1 MSLSRATPCQ
11 DTCPVPLPTPA
22 QLPCMHPDPD
32 DSHPWRS
39 RARSW
44 RTGVCSALCLP
55 PGTRSEKAGLSRH
68 PQVGVEEEAP
78 GYIKASAGAR
88 WTAGRRANQSA
99 CPCGGGAP
107 QPPPRTEE
115 PEAPASGHTAAAE
128 LASPARPEGSQLL
141 GAHPSPPSSSASLA
155 ASKGMGANFGL
166 YLLLPSSHTAP
177 EVSPSLALLRAGG
190 LRWTDPQNGGPVRP
204 RTIISWGWLFQELC
218 LGPWD
223 RGSRVKNVPLSPK
236 WHPTHGLLVTS
247 YLFQA
252 RKQVLLSPSTC
263 WPAGHGPPE
272 HAPS

>member
-1 MSLSRATPCQ
+1 MSRCPPLLTTHAGAAPKCHSKASAPRTLPSFSLWQCHFSCPAYPHPALTPAPPKAERTTGPAVSLSRATPCQ
-11 DTCPVPLPTPA
+11 DACPVPLPTPA
-22 QLPCMHPDPD
+22 QPPCMHPDPD

-68 PQVGVEEEAP
+68 PQVGVEEEAH

-88 WTAGRRANQSA
+88 WTAGSRANQSA
-99 CPCGGGAP
+99 YPCGGGAP

-155 ASKGMGANFGL
+155 ASRGMGANFGL
-166 YLLLPSSHTAP
+166 YLLLPSSHT
-177 EVSPSLALLRAGG
+177 
-190 LRWTDPQNGGPVRP
+190 
-204 RTIISWGWLFQELC
+204 
-218 LGPWD
+218 D
-223 RGSRVKNVPLSPK
+223 RKSVV
-236 WHPTHGLLVTS
+236 
-247 YLFQA
+247 
-252 RKQVLLSPSTC
+252 
-263 WPAGHGPPE
+263 
-272 HAPS
+272 